1 MTNQEQMLE
10 NIMLAQLLAVCNT
23 MLLIDADALLI
34 ELQVIKEE
42 QKFAILNWKELKN

>member
-23 MLLIDADALLI
+23 MLLIDADALQI
-34 ELQVIKEE
+34 KQQEIKEE
-42 QKFAILNWKELKN
+42 PRFVTNN